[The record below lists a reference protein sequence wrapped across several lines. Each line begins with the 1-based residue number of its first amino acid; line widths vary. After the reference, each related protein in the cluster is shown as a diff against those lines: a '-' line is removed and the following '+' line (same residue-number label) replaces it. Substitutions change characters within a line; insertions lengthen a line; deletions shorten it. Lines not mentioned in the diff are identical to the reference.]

1 MKGKQGGFTDL
12 FILIVFS
19 FVIILCSGIYIYIS
33 NVTTDQLHESMDSMD
48 IGDGNR
54 NASETIDN
62 TMGKVTASFDA
73 LYWISVFLIFGM
85 IIAIFIGS
93 YMVTTKPI
101 FFIPYLFIV
110 IIAVIVA
117 VPVSNAYETLR
128 DDATLGSTFAGF
140 TGSNFVMNY
149 LPMIII
155 IVGIVG
161 GIIMFSRMG
170 KREEMGGIY

>member
-1 MKGKQGGFTDL
+1 MKNKKAGFTDL
-12 FILIVFS
+12 FLFIIFVLVIFLFCGVF
-19 FVIILCSGIYIYIS
+19 IYIS
-33 NVTTDQLHESMDSMD
+33 NITTDKLHETMDTMD
-48 IGDGNR
+48 IGDGTH

-62 TMGKVTASFDA
+62 TMGKVNLSFDA

-101 FFIPYLFIV
+101 FFIPYIFII
-110 IIAVIVA
+110 IIAIIVS

-128 DDATLGSTFAGF
+128 GDTTLGSTFAGF
-140 TGSNFVMNY
+140 TGSNYVMNY
-149 LPMIII
+149 LPMIVA
-155 IVGIVG
+155 IVGVVG
-161 GIIMFSRMG
+161 GIIMFSRLG